1 MLNLTD
7 ISEIKRI
14 MQMFGK
20 TFAKSLGQNFL
31 TSAETIS
38 EIVDGSGIDKETD
51 VLEIG
56 PGIGVLTRELS
67 AKARKVVTVEIDRK
81 LLPVLDYTLADCD
94 NVTVVCDDIMKTD
107 IVSLCEEHFGKN
119 KKIKVAANL
128 PYYITTPIIMKLL
141 ECRKLFS
148 SITVMV
154 QKEVAE
160 RMAAD
165 ETSRDYAALSIA
177 VQYYCNPEILTV
189 VPPEFFVPPPKVSS
203 AVIKLDVLDK
213 PSVSPENPEFFFKI
227 VRASFAQRRKTLAN
241 GISAGGLGISKQQVY
256 DALGEMGLS
265 DNIRGEKLSLENFA
279 KLSDILCSKN
289 K

>member
-1 MLNLTD
+1 MQSLTD
-7 ISEIKRI
+7 INEIKRI

-31 TSAETIS
+31 TSAETI
-38 EIVDGSGIDKETD
+38 ETIVSGSFIDEDTD

-56 PGIGVLTRELS
+56 PGIGVLTYEL
-67 AKARKVVTVEIDRK
+67 AKKARKVVAVEIDRK
-81 LLPVLDYTLADCD
+81 LLPVLDYTLAEYD
-94 NVTVVCDDIMKTD
+94 NVEVICDDIMKID
-107 IVSLCEEHFGKN
+107 IAELCEKHFGKG
-119 KKIKVAANL
+119 KKVKVAANL

-141 ECRKLFS
+141 EYRELFS

-165 ETSRDYAALSIA
+165 ETSRDYASLSIA
-177 VQYYCNPEILTV
+177 VQYYSKPEILTV

-203 AVIKLDVLDK
+203 AVIKLDILDK
-213 PSVSPENPEFFFKI
+213 PSVTPQNPDLFFKL

-241 GISAGGLGISKQQVY
+241 GISAGGLGISKEEVY
-256 DALGEMGLS
+256 EALGKMGLS
-265 DNIRGEKLSLENFA
+265 EGIRGEKLSLENFA
-279 KLSDILCSKN
+279 ILSDILGGKN
-289 K
+289 G